1 MTKQISVFHIPLEK
15 IVCMWYIK
23 HEFDIVIMSHCSR
36 LTQITRK
43 SFLEKG
49 QDC

>member
-1 MTKQISVFHIPLEK
+1 MIKHIGMFHIPL

-23 HEFDIVIMSHCSR
+23 DEFDIVIMSHCSR